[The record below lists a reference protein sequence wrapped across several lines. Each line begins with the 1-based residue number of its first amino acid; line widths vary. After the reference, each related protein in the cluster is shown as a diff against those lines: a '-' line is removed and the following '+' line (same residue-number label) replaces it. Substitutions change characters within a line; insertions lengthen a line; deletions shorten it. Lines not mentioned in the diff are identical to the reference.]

1 MWLLHFMPDSLLA
14 FIVDATVI
22 AGVVATVLTCFLLKY
37 LIRFVP
43 ALAPHVKTAQIL
55 SVLLLLS
62 GVYFRGGYSAEMA
75 WRERVH
81 EMEQKVAQAEQQAR
95 EANQQLEKK
104 AEKQV
109 QVIRQRGK
117 TITQYIETEI
127 VKRDNQCQIPQEFVR
142 AHNMAAER
150 VK

>member
-1 MWLLHFMPDSLLA
+1 M
-14 FIVDATVI
+14 
-22 AGVVATVLTCFLLKY
+22 
-37 LIRFVP
+37 
-43 ALAPHVKTAQIL
+43 
-55 SVLLLLS
+55 
-62 GVYFRGGYSAEMA
+62 YFRGGYSAEIA

-81 EMEQKVAQAEQQAR
+81 EMEQKVAAAEQQAR
-95 EANQQLEKK
+95 EANEQLEKK

-127 VKRDNQCQIPQEFVR
+127 VKRDNQCVIPPEFVR

>member
-14 FIVDATVI
+14 FIVDATLI
-22 AGVVATVLTCFLLKY
+22 AGLTATALTCFLLKY
-37 LIRFVP
+37 LIRVVP
-43 ALAPHVKTAQIL
+43 ALAPHIKTAQVL

-81 EMEQKVAQAEQQAR
+81 EMEQKVAAAEQQAR

-127 VKRDNQCQIPQEFVR
+127 VKRDNQCVIPSEFVR

>member
-14 FIVDATVI
+14 FIVDATLI
-22 AGVVATVLTCFLLKY
+22 LGVAATVLTCFLLKY

-43 ALAPHVKTAQIL
+43 VLAPHIKTAQIL

-127 VKRDNQCQIPQEFVR
+127 VKRDNQCVIPPEFVR